1 MGLDRKVTFA
11 ADKTPTWP
19 ALAAMLASKQ
29 VKVQIRMID
38 GELAFPDEEPAET
51 WKELRV
57 GIGGG
62 MVTLRR
68 EQDGVTL
75 VVWGNADA
83 NLQLGWNALT
93 WAIAHLSDGAIQTES
108 SAQSADQFGKSMPMP
123 FVD

>member
-11 ADKTPTWP
+11 ADKSPAWP
-19 ALAAMLASKQ
+19 ALAALLAEKQ
-29 VKVQIRMID
+29 VKVQLRMID

-57 GIGGG
+57 GVGGG

-68 EQDGVTL
+68 EADAVTL

-83 NLQLGWNALT
+83 NLQRGWNALT
-93 WAIAHLSDGAIQTES
+93 WAVAHQAGGVIHSDGATK
-108 SAQSADQFGKSMPMP
+108 SADDFARTADLP
-123 FVD
+123 FAP